1 MTLAKSARELPNAF
15 YLWNIRASD
24 VPSESLGI
32 GCWAHVKAA
41 EWSMIK
47 SDNLCGLHGE
57 GEGTPHQSS
66 SSSTTTKLERSR
78 VDQWKRTGTIKSKAT
93 WLSIQT
99 SEFTGV
105 LGVVLCSWAQRGMA
119 ADNADSFTL
128 ALSPGFSRF
137 SACPIL
143 LLSTCLG
150 SISFLWENTVTKSN
164 LGGRALSWQRSQGCK
179 SLKHL
184 VTLHSSQEEEEGFHT
199 VPRSRMEEEEGI
211 HTAPRSR
218 VVAGECILITV
229 QGPLLYQLMTQPMER
244 CCPHAGWEFPS
255 ELTPTGKQACPPTN
269 TVWTVPHWGFLHG
282 EKRLVRLTVKAK
294 CHVPVSWATKVTLE
308 LSHPLVMS
316 ILSTFAFC
324 LPLSR
329 DVFSDWGLLSHSL
342 PEKIVPPPLKPFE
355 KW

>member
-1 MTLAKSARELPNAF
+1 MLNF
-15 YLWNIRASD
+15 CLWNIRASE

-41 EWSMIK
+41 ESSMIE

-66 SSSTTTKLERSR
+66 SSSMATKSERSR
-78 VDQWKRTGTIKSKAT
+78 VDQWKQTGTIKSKAT
-93 WLSIQT
+93 WSSIQT
-99 SEFTGV
+99 SEDVGV
-105 LGVVLCSWAQRGMA
+105 HWNSGSSALFMGSEGDGSRQCG
-119 ADNADSFTL
+119 SFH
-128 ALSPGFSRF
+128 ARSSPGFSRL

-143 LLSTCLG
+143 LLSTCLRA
-150 SISFLWENTVTKSN
+150 ISFLWENTVNKSN

-179 SLKHL
+179 SLKQL

-199 VPRSRMEEEEGI
+199 VPRSRVEEEEGN

-218 VVAGECILITV
+218 VVVGECILITV

-282 EKRLVRLTVKAK
+282 EKRLVGLTVKAK

-308 LSHPLVMS
+308 LSQPLVMS
-316 ILSTFAFC
+316 ILSTFVFC

-342 PEKIVPPPLKPFE
+342 PEKIVPPPLKPLE